1 MTAFVC
7 GLPEKNG
14 FVIREKQKS
23 LEFFMFSLEKFLKF
37 YYILYRKSLE
47 FSKRE
52 V

>member
-23 LEFFMFSLEKFLKF
+23 LEF
-37 YYILYRKSLE
+37 
-47 FSKRE
+47 SKRE